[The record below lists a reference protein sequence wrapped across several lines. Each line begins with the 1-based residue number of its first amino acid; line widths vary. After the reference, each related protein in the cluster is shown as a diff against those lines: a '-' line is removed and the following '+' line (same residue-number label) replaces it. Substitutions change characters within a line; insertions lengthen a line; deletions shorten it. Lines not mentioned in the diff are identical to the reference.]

1 MSASKQTSP
10 FKAADIAMLGNQVR
24 ALLDTLCHNLEDPGN
39 SIFTGTVRGRAV
51 DPRMMEF
58 LLQRIETQGKQFLK
72 QVDDQF
78 KHPPRT
84 LKARRSAAA
93 YKLAVMAFAHREP

>member
-1 MSASKQTSP
+1 
-10 FKAADIAMLGNQVR
+10 
-24 ALLDTLCHNLEDPGN
+24 
-39 SIFTGTVRGRAV
+39 
-51 DPRMMEF
+51 MMEF

-72 QVDDQF
+72 QIDDQF